1 MDKNKDQLLDEM
13 LKEHA
18 KHGAG
23 NDEKFLKELDERI
36 AASEKVVEMPKAKQ
50 SPGTR
55 WALGS
60 GIAACLAVGFTV
72 HYFTKSDEGDI
83 IAYHDVQLEAPVSEE
98 ILLPVEGAVMEEL
111 LSQPKSK
118 SAEFKPTAKVKESAQ
133 PGVQGLDRLETEAV
147 ESGAS
152 SYLAK
157 KLDSTRDRRRG
168 DAVESMPSS
177 PSSSTVRVIGSDSTS
192 PRQVPM
198 YEMEVTDEG
207 LRSNAEKK
215 AFLFGR
221 GEAKKNTK
229 SKRMPQVTIGV
240 ARYIQPHVQR
250 PNTSG
255 ERYGELADNKWTAPL
270 DERSSLST
278 FAVDVDTASYTNI
291 RRMIREGQAIP
302 KDSVRIE
309 EMLNYFDYQYAQPT
323 GEHPFAVHVD
333 SSVSPWDANNR
344 IVRIGIQGKE
354 IVREDR
360 PATNLVFLLDV
371 SGSMSSD
378 NKLPLLK
385 QSMQYLLEE
394 LNENDTVSIVVY
406 AGASGLALP
415 ATKVDEIGRQKIL
428 EKMNNLSAGGSTAGG
443 QGIQLAYK
451 QAQENF
457 KKKGVNR
464 IILATDGD
472 FNVGVSDN
480 ASLTK
485 MVKEKAKS
493 GTYISVL
500 GFGSGNINDA
510 MLESI
515 TNNGNGNY
523 SYIDTIKEGRK
534 VLLEDMMGTMVTI
547 TKDVKVQVQM
557 NPNKVKAYRL
567 IGYANRMLPPEAFLD
582 KKVDAGEIGAGHTVT
597 ALYEIIPADGK
608 PFGTE
613 IDASR
618 YFKQAEEKPNPELK
632 DSKEMMFVKLAYKQ
646 PDQKIEDES
655 TYLTVP
661 FVAADATQASE
672 DLTFA
677 TAVGL
682 FGMVLRESP
691 YQASGDAKMA
701 LQLAKSSKGSDGKGQ
716 RAEFIQLVEKYIE
729 KE

>member
-1 MDKNKDQLLDEM
+1 MDNHKDQLLDGL

-18 KHGAG
+18 KNGTG
-23 NDEKFLKELDERI
+23 NDEAFLKELEERI
-36 AASEKVVEMPKAKQ
+36 AVSEKVVEIPKAKQ

-55 WALGS
+55 WVLGS
-60 GIAACLAVGFTV
+60 GIAACIALGFTV
-72 HYFTKSDEGDI
+72 HYFTKSNEPDT
-83 IAYHDVQLEAPVSEE
+83 IAYHDAQLESPMADEISPTPSAAEQRSRQNKKVSEPSMDE
-98 ILLPVEGAVMEEL
+98 RN
-111 LSQPKSK
+111 S
-118 SAEFKPTAKVKESAQ
+118 
-133 PGVQGLDRLETEAV
+133 VQAAYVVG
-147 ESGAS
+147 
-152 SYLAK
+152 
-157 KLDSTRDRRRG
+157 KLDSG
-168 DAVESMPSS
+168 KEELSDAVQRKPVA
-177 PSSSTVRVIGSDSTS
+177 PSSSMSKVIASSSASPTSVPVPELALADEAQAFGNADSFADG
-192 PRQVPM
+192 RQSHARM
-198 YEMEVTDEG
+198 
-207 LRSNAEKK
+207 S
-215 AFLFGR
+215 
-221 GEAKKNTK
+221 K
-229 SKRMPQVTIGV
+229 SKRAPEI
-240 ARYIQPHVQR
+240 AICPPPHIR
-250 PNTSG
+250 PPHQHPNSSG
-255 ERYGELADNKWTAPL
+255 ERYGELTENKWTAPL

-278 FAVDVDTASYTNI
+278 FAVDVDTASYANI
-291 RRMIREGQAIP
+291 RRMINGGQTIP
-302 KDSVRIE
+302 KDSVRTE
-309 EMLNYFDYQYAQPT
+309 EMVNYFDYQYDQPT
-323 GEHPFAVHVD
+323 DEHPFAVHVD
-333 SSVSPWDANNR
+333 SGVSPWDANNR
-344 IVRIGIQGKE
+344 LVRIGIQAKE
-354 IVREDR
+354 IVREER

-371 SGSMSSD
+371 SGSMNSA

-394 LNENDTVSIVVY
+394 LNEQDTVSIVVY

-415 ATKVDEIGRQKIL
+415 ATKVDDIGRQKIL
-428 EKMNNLSAGGSTAGG
+428 EKMNSLSAGGSTAGG

-451 QAQENF
+451 QAQKNF
-457 KKKGVNR
+457 KKDGVNR

-485 MVKEKAKS
+485 MVKDKAKS

-500 GFGSGNINDA
+500 GFGGGNINDA

-547 TKDVKVQVQM
+547 AKDVKVQVQM

-608 PFGTE
+608 PFGAE

-618 YFKQAEEKPNPELK
+618 YFENTEAKPNPALK

-661 FVAADATQASE
+661 FVDGKSE
-672 DLTFA
+672 ITTDMQFA
-677 TAVGL
+677 TSVGL
-682 FGMVLRESP
+682 FGMVLRESEHKGNGNL
-691 YQASGDAKMA
+691 AMVLK
-701 LQLAKSSKGSDGKGQ
+701 LAKAGKGADGKGQ
-716 RAEFIQLVEKYIE
+716 RAEFIQLVEKHIE